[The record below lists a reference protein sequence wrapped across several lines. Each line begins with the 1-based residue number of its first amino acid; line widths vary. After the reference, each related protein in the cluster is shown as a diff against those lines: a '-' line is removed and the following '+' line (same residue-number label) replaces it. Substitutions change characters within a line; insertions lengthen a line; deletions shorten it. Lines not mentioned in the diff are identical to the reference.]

1 MERELQWL
9 RFNGAIPGAN
19 HPLQCLQEMQTML
32 AVTVSVLFERK
43 CMTPKDWQRIEVYR
57 NCAWPG
63 DFPRNSR
70 IKNCVTRSDGSLS
83 PRNRGGLIVFN
94 KCLVLLFPLLMVL
107 PALSA
112 QHVAGHPRSAI
123 DTGDQSAIREIID
136 MERQAREAS
145 IRRDAEFSQRT
156 LAEDYVAITP
166 LGQVTTKQDTLSARR
181 SGQLRYETINVSDM
195 VVRVYGDTAVVTA
208 RADVKGHQLGEDFS
222 GPYRYTRVWVR
233 RTGHWQAVSYQ
244 ATVTQ

>member
-1 MERELQWL
+1 VINR
-9 RFNGAIPGAN
+9 R
-19 HPLQCLQEMQTML
+19 
-32 AVTVSVLFERK
+32 AVLLLSVLAA
-43 CMTPKDWQRIEVYR
+43 V
-57 NCAWPG
+57 
-63 DFPRNSR
+63 
-70 IKNCVTRSDGSLS
+70 
-83 PRNRGGLIVFN
+83 
-94 KCLVLLFPLLMVL
+94 
-107 PALSA
+107 PAFAA
-112 QHVAGHPRSAI
+112 QHVAIRPRPPLEA
-123 DTGDQSAIREIID
+123 GDQETIREIIE

-145 IRRDAEFSQRT
+145 IRRDSEFSQRT

-166 LGQVTTKQDTLSARR
+166 LGQVTTKQDTVSARK
-181 SGQLRYETINVSDM
+181 SGQLRYDTINVSDM

>member
-1 MERELQWL
+1 MLN
-9 RFNGAIPGAN
+9 RF
-19 HPLQCLQEMQTML
+19 LML
-32 AVTVSVLFERK
+32 
-43 CMTPKDWQRIEVYR
+43 
-57 NCAWPG
+57 
-63 DFPRNSR
+63 
-70 IKNCVTRSDGSLS
+70 
-83 PRNRGGLIVFN
+83 
-94 KCLVLLFPLLMVL
+94 LLLATSTAF
-107 PALSA
+107 AASAA
-112 QHVAGHPRSAI
+112 QHVIHPRPTLE
-123 DTGDQSAIREIID
+123 TGDQAAIREILD

-145 IRRDAEFSQRT
+145 LHRDADFSQKT
-156 LAEDYVAITP
+156 LADDYVAITP
-166 LGQVTTKQDTLSARR
+166 LGQVTTKQDTVSARK

>member
-1 MERELQWL
+1 
-9 RFNGAIPGAN
+9 
-19 HPLQCLQEMQTML
+19 
-32 AVTVSVLFERK
+32 
-43 CMTPKDWQRIEVYR
+43 
-57 NCAWPG
+57 
-63 DFPRNSR
+63 
-70 IKNCVTRSDGSLS
+70 
-83 PRNRGGLIVFN
+83 
-94 KCLVLLFPLLMVL
+94 VLLLSLTLAL
-107 PALSA
+107 PAFSA
-112 QHVAGHPRSAI
+112 QHVAVHPRPM
-123 DTGDQSAIREIID
+123 DTGDESAIREIVD

-145 IRRDAEFSQRT
+145 LRRDADFSART

-166 LGQVTTKQDTLSARR
+166 LGQVTTKQDTLAARK
-181 SGQLRYETINVSDM
+181 SGQLRYDTINVSDM

>member
-1 MERELQWL
+1 MLIFNAVADGIDICGPPHFSTELKHPNL
-9 RFNGAIPGAN
+9 RSSVRRISVPSQIA
-19 HPLQCLQEMQTML
+19 E
-32 AVTVSVLFERK
+32 VS
-43 CMTPKDWQRIEVYR
+43 
-57 NCAWPG
+57 
-63 DFPRNSR
+63 
-70 IKNCVTRSDGSLS
+70 
-83 PRNRGGLIVFN
+83 IVIN
-94 KCLVLLFPLLMVL
+94 KCAVLWLALVAM
-107 PALSA
+107 PAFA
-112 QHVAGHPRSAI
+112 GQHVAVHPRTPIGAS
-123 DTGDQSAIREIID
+123 DDETIREIVD

-145 IRRDAEFSQRT
+145 IRRDAEFPQRS
-156 LAEDYVAITP
+156 LADDYVAISP
-166 LGQVTTKQDTLSARR
+166 LGQVTTKQDAISARK